1 MNKEV
6 ACPMPSISDA
16 EFEVMKVI
24 WANEPIN
31 TNDVVKKLSEISIWS
46 PKTIHTLL
54 SRLVKKGALDYQK
67 DGRVFVYRSTISQ
80 SDYLDTESQS
90 FLNRF
95 YNGAINSLLIS
106 FIENEK
112 LSDEDIN
119 ELTKSLERLKGKRT
133 E

>member
-1 MNKEV
+1 
-6 ACPMPSISDA
+6 MPSISEA

-80 SDYLDTESQS
+80 SEYLNTESQS

-112 LSDEDIN
+112 LSEQDIN
-119 ELTKSLERLKGKRT
+119 ELTKSLEKLKGKRT